1 MMRWRI
7 ERDYQELKQEFGLSH
22 YEGRGRRGFHHHA
35 TLCIAAYGFLLTT
48 RLKTHGGRKK
58 LYSITSVSPTQ
69 RLHATWPPE
78 ECSATFPT
86 RSPPCAFCWSAPS
99 LVHSRAVLAVGPK
112 AQGALYDTVRLSAN
126 QVLMHSFVSGELAYG
141 NLRQRDDALSLL
153 RNLPAATIGR
163 DEEVLLFIEHR
174 KLRGHGIGYIDAHLL
189 TAVALSNVRLWTR
202 DKRLRDVASELG
214 MTYASPTQF

>member
-1 MMRWRI
+1 
-7 ERDYQELKQEFGLSH
+7 
-22 YEGRGRRGFHHHA
+22 
-35 TLCIAAYGFLLTT
+35 
-48 RLKTHGGRKK
+48 
-58 LYSITSVSPTQ
+58 
-69 RLHATWPPE
+69 
-78 ECSATFPT
+78 
-86 RSPPCAFCWSAPS
+86 
-99 LVHSRAVLAVGPK
+99 
-112 AQGALYDTVRLSAN
+112 
-126 QVLMHSFVSGELAYG
+126 MHSFVSGELACG
-141 NLRQRDDALSLL
+141 NLRQRDEVLSLL